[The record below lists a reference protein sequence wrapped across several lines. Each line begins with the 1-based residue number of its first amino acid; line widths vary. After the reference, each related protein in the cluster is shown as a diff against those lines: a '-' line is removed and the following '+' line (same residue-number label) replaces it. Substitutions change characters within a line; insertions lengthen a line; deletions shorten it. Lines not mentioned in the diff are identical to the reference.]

1 MQALDDVPT
10 PNGALTLKLI
20 AQRHDTNLYGDISG
34 GWLMHRMDEA
44 CELAAGR
51 VANGRT
57 ATVAVEGLD
66 FLSPVRVGSVVNVF
80 TNIAEVGRSSIRLSV
95 EVWIRPPQERNHRAL
110 TKVTEACYVMV
121 ALDDNGRIR
130 AVPTAPVEQPSLL
143 SSSLPPVE

>member
-1 MQALDDVPT
+1 MQATDEVPT
-10 PNGALTLKLI
+10 PNGTLTLKLI
-20 AQRHDTNLYGDISG
+20 AQRHDTNLHGDISG

-57 ATVAVEGLD
+57 ATVSVEGLD
-66 FLSPVRVGSVVNVF
+66 FLSPVRVGSLVNIF
-80 TNIAEVGRSSIRLSV
+80 TRVIEIGRSSIRLSV
-95 EVWIRPPQERNHRAL
+95 EVWVRPPLERNHSLL

-130 AVPTAPVEQPSLL
+130 CVPEQASDAVLQALQ
-143 SSSLPPVE
+143 

>member
-1 MQALDDVPT
+1 MQALDDAPV
-10 PNGALTLKLI
+10 PNGTLTLKLI

-66 FLSPVRVGSVVNVF
+66 FLSPVRVGSVVNIF
-80 TNIAEVGRSSIRLSV
+80 THVTEVGRSSVRLTV

-110 TKVTEACYVMV
+110 TKVTEANYVMV

-130 AVPTAPVEQPSLL
+130 AVPEQGNDEES
-143 SSSLPPVE
+143 V